1 MRVASFDME
10 TQALVEDFRVS
21 TERRLTFK
29 GSALVRFECLRWD
42 EYKRLNEEKR
52 VPDPK
57 HIERIVRIFQGA
69 GCHRL
74 ESRNHIPATID
85 QHQLVAALEG
95 AQSNT
100 RLSGLNNPLEDA
112 QQNEKSNTG
121 ISSTNNANSD
131 HYPELSIPG
140 GVQCLRGLHRIEAG
154 KVYLQTT
161 DKWWVIDLY
170 LSEISDELKI
180 KLSEEYDDAE
190 RPSQGKIYR
199 KIREYYFLSRQAN
212 NRISPT
218 TCVRLETRW
227 WTLFNASK
235 ERKLRSLFRDRPRNR
250 MLAAGFDA
258 LSGIPGLF
266 DAGMRV
272 TTLNKVMATKAD
284 EASKALPLA
293 FLAYYFIRK
302 YSITAVI
309 SNLFGLIS

>member
-1 MRVASFDME
+1 M
-10 TQALVEDFRVS
+10 LFR
-21 TERRLTFK
+21 
-29 GSALVRFECLRWD
+29 
-42 EYKRLNEEKR
+42 
-52 VPDPK
+52 
-57 HIERIVRIFQGA
+57 
-69 GCHRL
+69 
-74 ESRNHIPATID
+74 
-85 QHQLVAALEG
+85 
-95 AQSNT
+95 SN
-100 RLSGLNNPLEDA
+100 P
-112 QQNEKSNTG
+112 
-121 ISSTNNANSD
+121 D
-131 HYPELSIPG
+131 HYPELRIPG

-199 KIREYYFLSRQAN
+199 KIREYQFLPRQAN
-212 NRISPT
+212 NRVSPT

-235 ERKLRSLFRDRPRNR
+235 EKKLRSLFRNCTRNR

-284 EASKALPLA
+284 EASKTLPLA

-302 YSITAVI
+302 YSITAAI
-309 SNLFGLIS
+309 SYLFGLIS